1 MSADRPTS
9 PSAILCSM
17 PADGHVAPMLA
28 IGRGLA
34 ERGWRIRFLTGEAYA
49 DRVRAAGLEF
59 APLPP
64 EAVTLD
70 EVAAGERPKGA
81 AAINDGVTRAFLD
94 PAPHAGRALLA
105 LLDEEPADAV
115 LFELTFVG
123 AVVLEALPDAT
134 RPLRVM
140 CGIGPL
146 GLSSRAT
153 PPYGL
158 GALPMAG
165 PLGTLRNA
173 LMKQVATRLV
183 LRPVHQRVEAL
194 LAEVGAAPLDGGF
207 FFDIVT
213 RADLLVQ
220 LTVPEF
226 EYPRPDAPD
235 HLHFVGPVSRTT
247 PSSLPV
253 PEWWDRLS
261 AGAPV
266 VHVSQGTVAVSDFD
280 ELVGPTLKGL
290 ADEDVL
296 VVVSTGNAA
305 LDLLPPLPANAV
317 AAEFLPYDRL
327 FPLTSVFVTN
337 GGYGGLHYAMEHG
350 TPIVVAGDTEDKVE
364 TSARV
369 AWSRAGVRLKT
380 GRPTPEQVRR
390 AVRRLL
396 DDPSY
401 ASRSAAIGAAIRRS
415 PGVPGLVDLVEARLL
430 LSR

>member
-1 MSADRPTS
+1 
-9 PSAILCSM
+9 M

-28 IGRGLA
+28 IGRGLV
-34 ERGWRIRFLTGEAYA
+34 ERGWRVRFLTGEAYA
-49 DRVRAAGLEF
+49 ERVRAAGF
-59 APLPP
+59 DFTALPP

-70 EVAAGERPKGA
+70 EVASGERPKGA

-94 PAPHAGRALLA
+94 PAPHAARALLA
-105 LLDEEPADAV
+105 MLAEEPADAV

-123 AVVLEALPDAT
+123 AVVLESLPEAT

-173 LMKQVATRLV
+173 VMKLVATKVV
-183 LRPVHQRVEAL
+183 LRPVHRRVDAL
-194 LAEVGAAPLDGGF
+194 LADLGAAPLGGAF
-207 FFDIVT
+207 FFDVVT
-213 RADLLVQ
+213 RADLVVQ

-235 HLHFVGPVSRTT
+235 RLHFVGPAARTSATTSR
-247 PSSLPV
+247 L
-253 PEWWDRLS
+253 PEWWDRLE
-261 AGAPV
+261 AGRPV
-266 VHVSQGTVAVSDFD
+266 VHVSQGTVAVDDFS
-280 ELVGPTLKGL
+280 ELVAPTLEGL

-337 GGYGGLHYAMEHG
+337 GGYGGLHFAMEHG

-369 AWSRAGVRLKT
+369 AWSKVGVRLKT

-390 AVRRLL
+390 AVRRVL
-396 DDPSY
+396 DDPAY
-401 ASRSAAIGAAIRRS
+401 AERSARIGAAIRRS
-415 PGVPGLVDLVEARLL
+415 PGVPGLVDLVEERLGAR
-430 LSR
+430 R

>member
-1 MSADRPTS
+1 VSTDRT
-9 PSAILCSM
+9 AILCSM

-28 IGRGLA
+28 VGRGLA
-34 ERGWRIRFLTGEAYA
+34 DRGWRVRFLTGAAYA
-49 DRVRAAGLEF
+49 DRVRAAGF
-59 APLPP
+59 AFTALPP

-70 EVAAGERPKGA
+70 EVAAGERPKGV

-94 PAPHAGRALLA
+94 PAPHAARTLLA
-105 LLDEEPADAV
+105 MLEEEPADAV
-115 LFELTFVG
+115 LYELTFVG
-123 AVVLEALPDAT
+123 AVGLEALPEAT

-165 PLGTLRNA
+165 PLGRLRNA
-173 LMKQVATRLV
+173 VMKQVATRVV
-183 LRPVHQRVEAL
+183 LRPVHRRLDAL
-194 LAEVGAAPLDGGF
+194 LAELGAAPLDGGF
-207 FFDIVT
+207 FFDVVT

-220 LTVPEF
+220 FTVAQF

-235 HLHFVGPVSRTT
+235 RLHYVGPVSRTA
-247 PSSLPV
+247 PSSIPV

-261 AGAPV
+261 SGTPV
-266 VHVSQGTVAVSDFD
+266 VHVSQGTVAVSDFT
-280 ELVGPTLKGL
+280 ELVGPTLEGL

-296 VVVSTGNAA
+296 VVVSTGNAP
-305 LDLLPPLPANAV
+305 LDGLPPLPANAV
-317 AAEFLPYDRL
+317 AAEYLPYDRL

-369 AWSRAGVRLKT
+369 HWSKVGVRLGT
-380 GRPTPEQVRR
+380 GRPTPTQVRDG
-390 AVRRLL
+390 VRRLL
-396 DDPSY
+396 NDPSY
-401 ASRSAAIGAAIRRS
+401 AERSAAIGAAIRRS
-415 PGVPGLVDLVEARLL
+415 PGVQGLVDLVGAGVAVRA
-430 LSR
+430 SYSD

>member
-1 MSADRPTS
+1 VSDPRT
-9 PSAILCSM
+9 AILCCM

-34 ERGWRIRFLTGEAYA
+34 ERGWRVRFLTGPAYA
-49 DRVRAAGLEF
+49 EKVRAAGLEF
-59 APLPP
+59 TALPP

-70 EVAAGERPKGA
+70 EVASGDRPKGA

-105 LLDEEPADAV
+105 MLVEEPADAV
-115 LFELTFVG
+115 LHELTFVG
-123 AVVLEALPDAT
+123 AVVLEALPEAT

-158 GALPMAG
+158 GALPMRG

-173 LMKQVATRLV
+173 VMTKVATRMV
-183 LRPVHQRVEAL
+183 LRPVHERVEAL
-194 LAEVGAAPLDGGF
+194 LAEVCAAPLGGAF
-207 FFDIVT
+207 FFDVVT

-226 EYPRPDAPD
+226 EYPRPDAPE
-235 HLHFVGPVSRTT
+235 HLHYVGPVSRTVPT
-247 PSSLPV
+247 TIPLPD
-253 PEWWDRLS
+253 WWDRLS
-261 AGAPV
+261 SGVPV
-266 VHVSQGTVAVSDFD
+266 VHVSQGTVAVDDFT
-280 ELVGPTLKGL
+280 ELVGPTLEGL
-290 ADEDVL
+290 AGEDVL
-296 VVVSTGNAA
+296 VVLSTGNAP

-317 AAEFLPYDRL
+317 AAGFLPYDRL

-350 TPIVVAGDTEDKVE
+350 VPIVVAGDTEDKVE

-369 AWSRAGVRLKT
+369 AWSKVGLRLKT
-380 GRPTPEQVRR
+380 GRPTPAAVRS

-396 DDPSY
+396 ADPSY
-401 ASRSAAIGAAIRRS
+401 ADRSARIGDAIRRS
-415 PGVPGLVDLVEARLL
+415 PGVPGLVDLVE
-430 LSR
+430 SRVGVTR

>member
-1 MSADRPTS
+1 MSAPRT
-9 PSAILCSM
+9 AILCSM
-17 PADGHVAPMLA
+17 PADGHVTPMLA

-34 ERGWRIRFLTGEAYA
+34 ERGWRVRFLTGEAYA
-49 DRVRAAGLEF
+49 DRVRAAGF
-59 APLPP
+59 DFTALPP

-105 LLDEEPADAV
+105 MLEEEPADAV

-123 AVVLEALPDAT
+123 AIVLEALPEET

-158 GALPMAG
+158 GALPLRG
-165 PLGTLRNA
+165 PLGTVRNA
-173 LMKQVATRLV
+173 LMKLVATKVV

-194 LAEVGAAPLDGGF
+194 LAEVGAAPLAGGF
-207 FFDIVT
+207 FFDVVM
-213 RADLLVQ
+213 RADLVVQ

-235 HLHFVGPVSRTT
+235 HLHYVGPVSRTAPT
-247 PSSLPV
+247 TIPLPD
-253 PEWWDRLS
+253 WWGRLS
-261 AGAPV
+261 SGVPV
-266 VHVSQGTVAVSDFD
+266 VHVSQGTVAVSDFT
-280 ELVGPTLKGL
+280 ELVGPTLEGL

-296 VVVSTGNAA
+296 VVVSTGNAP
-305 LDLLPPLPANAV
+305 LELLPPLPANAV
-317 AAEFLPYDRL
+317 AAPYLPYDRL

-369 AWSRAGVRLKT
+369 AWSKVGVRLKT

-390 AVRRLL
+390 GVRRLL
-396 DDPSY
+396 DDASY
-401 ASRSAAIGAAIRRS
+401 AERSATIGAAIRRS
-415 PGVPGLVDLVEARLL
+415 PGVPGLVDLVEANLRVP
-430 LSR
+430 S